1 MFELATFA
9 GGCFWCLE
17 AVFQPLKGVERVVSG
32 YLGGRTKE
40 PSYEE
45 VCSGTTGHAEAIQLT
60 FDPAVISYRDLL
72 SLFFA
77 FHDPTTRN
85 RQGPDTGTQYRSAI
99 FVHSPAQR
107 EEADRLVRELEQ
119 ERVFPS
125 RILTEIEPAGTFYPA
140 EEYHQNY
147 YRRNPEKGYCQA
159 MISPKLAKLR
169 ARYGNLLATASRVP
183 R

>member
-1 MFELATFA
+1 MSERATFA

-32 YLGGRTKE
+32 YLGGRTDK

-45 VCSGTTGHAEAIQLT
+45 VCSGTSGHAEAIQLT

-72 SLFFA
+72 SLYFA

-85 RQGPDTGTQYRSAI
+85 RQGPDIGTQYRSAI
-99 FVHSPAQR
+99 FVHSPVQR
-107 EEADRLVRELEQ
+107 EEAERVVRELDAEQ
-119 ERVFPS
+119 VFPS
-125 RILTEIEPAGTFYPA
+125 PIVTEIVPAGTFYPA

-159 MISPKLAKLR
+159 MISPKLTKLR
-169 ARYGNLLATASRVP
+169 ARYGNLLATALR
-183 R
+183 